1 MTSSTQNRV
10 AQLRA
15 EVEAATAVKA
25 DREAIKREAE
35 VPEAKAL
42 EQYKEAEDTK
52 QDDEKAAKAEANE
65 SEAREVFDSL
75 DLDSDGQV
83 SQGEL
88 QQDVSF
94 DTNRDGHV
102 SGDEAAVSGA
112 GSAAAVSDAR
122 VKQ

>member
-102 SGDEAAVSGA
+102 SGDEAAVSEA